1 MYDNSEIKDWVANE
15 LNQFQEKF
23 ETIED
28 MKHEQEHLKLQ
39 CNFHSNNIDDIQ
51 FQIQNQLKIL
61 RETDGYKDT
70 QKQISRLEQNIQQK
84 DEGFNQMSER
94 IKEMA
99 KKMSDIK
106 RQSEMGSSNSNQLEE
121 RKIWKKLEDKL

>member
-1 MYDNSEIKDWVANE
+1 MKTQMMAAMQALGDQKPQYGMFDTTDIKDWVTNE
-15 LNQFQEKF
+15 LNQFTEKL
-23 ETIED
+23 EIIED

-70 QKQISRLEQNIQQK
+70 
-84 DEGFNQMSER
+84 
-94 IKEMA
+94 
-99 KKMSDIK
+99 
-106 RQSEMGSSNSNQLEE
+106 
-121 RKIWKKLEDKL
+121 